1 MCNPSPSRV
10 TVVTPSIP
18 DIGGHAGR
26 AQLHHGSP
34 AVWARSLSALLHRGP
49 VARAAF
55 DTACCRW
62 QARRGAPV
70 VRRGTASRVRWYSE
84 PIRVSARLLWDYVVA
99 PALLIAVAVGWWL
112 LPVIFGP
119 DAG

>member
-70 VRRGTASRVRWYSE
+70 VRRGTASRRMDLGTV
-84 PIRVSARLLWDYVVA
+84 PCVARLLMDWLVW
-99 PALLIAVAVGWWL
+99 PAVAVAVFVGWWCL
-112 LPVIFGP
+112 LVFVG
-119 DAG
+119 